1 MAPVAWEPLTS
12 TNAIGEEVSGAVV
25 GNGDMTSNGESIP
38 EEAAAGPLDE
48 AANLGQSHLTAGT
61 GDTKG
66 VGVQGEV
73 ATSFVDEL
81 FDQLGQVRCRVL
93 VERAR
98 QAKTDR
104 WTAAIDPDF
113 EGDVVPPR
121 RSLAVSRY
129 LWRAHGRQMA
139 ARPRAVAIALH
150 DLLERCREPCR
161 LPASVAASNGYSF
174 SGQLTVRL
182 AIPAMVPDCHRLLH
196 SAAAPAPDAGC
207 LMMECRA
214 RFPKRKRSQLGRIVS
229 PMVHG
234 PSQDVWPYLNRP
246 ASGIVEV

>member
-1 MAPVAWEPLTS
+1 MALVAWEPLTS

-38 EEAAAGPLDE
+38 EEAAASALDE

-81 FDQLGQVRCRVL
+81 FDQLGQFVAVSWSSVPDRRRPIDGPPPSTQTS
-93 VERAR
+93 RATSFL
-98 QAKTDR
+98 QAGR
-104 WTAAIDPDF
+104 WP
-113 EGDVVPPR
+113 
-121 RSLAVSRY
+121 LAVTSGV
-129 LWRAHGRQMA
+129 LMAGRWPLGPA
-139 ARPRAVAIALH
+139 PSAIALH
-150 DLLERCREPCR
+150 DLRERCREPCR

-214 RFPKRKRSQLGRIVS
+214 RFPKRKRSQLGESCHPWSMARHRTLAL
-229 PMVHG
+229 PE
-234 PSQDVWPYLNRP
+234 PP
-246 ASGIVEV
+246 ASGIVEA